1 MKRLFIL
8 LMLSSTFVFAQVQQP
23 KLVVGIVVDQMRFDY
38 LTRYWNDYGDDGF
51 KRLISEGYNCTN
63 THFNYIPTYTGPG
76 HASIYTG
83 ATPSTHGI
91 ISNYWYDRELEEYGY
106 CVSDADMNTV
116 GADNESGKMSPAKML
131 TTTLG
136 DELRLFSMNRSK
148 VISIGLKD
156 RSAVLP
162 GGHMANFAFW
172 LDSETGDFVSSSYYG
187 LRLPKWAQKFNKKNL
202 CEAYLSEKWELL
214 LPSKSYDESLN
225 DNSAYEEPFAGQKY
239 PKFPHDLPELLKENG
254 KGLIKATPYGNTLT
268 KDMAIAA
275 IEGEG
280 LGEDIHTDLLAV
292 SFSSP
297 DYVGHQFGTDS
308 KEIQDTY
315 LRLDRDLA
323 SFLSYLDDQIGKEK
337 VLVFLTADHGAVRT
351 PSYLKDRKIPAGY
364 FEAEEPIRALKQFLQ
379 NIYGF
384 GDWVKTYGDAQ
395 IFLNRELIFEKYLS
409 LEEVQQQAAD
419 FMLRF
424 DGVQKAVT
432 GRTLENNEFDNGVL
446 ACLQKGFNQKRSAD
460 VFLVL
465 DPAWIEYSHTGTTH
479 GSGYTYDRHVPLIWY
494 GWNVKAGNTRDKI
507 AVTDIAGTVSSLLGI
522 SFPSGSQANVIS
534 IPLNE

>member
-1 MKRLFIL
+1 
-8 LMLSSTFVFAQVQQP
+8 MLYSTFAIAQVQQP

-38 LTRYWNDYGDDGF
+38 INRYWNDYGDDGF
-51 KRLISEGYNCTN
+51 KRLISEGYNCIN

-106 CVSDADMNTV
+106 CVSDTDMNTV

-187 LRLPKWAQKFNKKNL
+187 LRLPKWAQKFNKKDL

-214 LPSKSYDESLN
+214 LPSKAYDESLN
-225 DNSAYEEPFAGQKY
+225 DNSAYEEPFAGQKL

-323 SFLSYLDDQIGKEK
+323 SFLSYLDDQIGKDN

-351 PSYLKDRKIPAGY
+351 CLLYTSPSPRDRG
-364 FEAEEPIRALKQFLQ
+364 
-379 NIYGF
+379 
-384 GDWVKTYGDAQ
+384 
-395 IFLNRELIFEKYLS
+395 
-409 LEEVQQQAAD
+409 
-419 FMLRF
+419 
-424 DGVQKAVT
+424 
-432 GRTLENNEFDNGVL
+432 
-446 ACLQKGFNQKRSAD
+446 
-460 VFLVL
+460 
-465 DPAWIEYSHTGTTH
+465 
-479 GSGYTYDRHVPLIWY
+479 
-494 GWNVKAGNTRDKI
+494 
-507 AVTDIAGTVSSLLGI
+507 
-522 SFPSGSQANVIS
+522 
-534 IPLNE
+534 

>member
-51 KRLISEGYNCTN
+51 KRLIFEGYNCTN

-106 CVSDADMNTV
+106 CVSDTDMNTV

-156 RSAVLP
+156 RSAILP

-187 LRLPKWAQKFNKKNL
+187 LRLPKWAQKFNKKDL

-214 LPSKSYDESLN
+214 LPSKAYDESLN
-225 DNSAYEEPFAGQKY
+225 DNSAYEEPFTGQKY

-275 IEGEG
+275 IEGED

-323 SFLSYLDDQIGKEK
+323 SFLSYLDDKIGKEN

-494 GWNVKAGNTRDKI
+494 GWNVKAGHTRDKI

>member
-8 LMLSSTFVFAQVQQP
+8 LMLSSSFAIAQVEQP

-38 LTRYWNDYGDDGF
+38 INRYWNDYSDAGF
-51 KRLISEGYNCTN
+51 KRLITEGYNCTN

-91 ISNYWYDRELEEYGY
+91 ISNSWYDREFEDYSY
-106 CVSDADMNTV
+106 CVSDAEMNTV
-116 GADNESGKMSPAKML
+116 GAENASGKMSPAKML

-148 VISIGLKD
+148 VISVALKD

-187 LRLPKWAQKFNKKNL
+187 LRLPKWAQKFNKKDL
-202 CEAYLSEKWELL
+202 CETYLSEEWDLL
-214 LPSKSYDESLN
+214 LPSKAYDESLN
-225 DNSAYEEPFAGQKY
+225 DNSAYEEAFIGEKY
-239 PKFPHDLPELLKENG
+239 PKFPHDLPELVEKNG
-254 KGLIKATPYGNTLT
+254 KGLIKATPYGNSLT

-280 LGEDIHTDLLAV
+280 LGEDAHTDLLAV

-297 DYVGHQFGTDS
+297 DYVGHQFGADS

-323 SFLSYLDDQIGKEK
+323 SFLNYLDDQIGKEH

-395 IFLNRELIFEKYLS
+395 IFLNRELIFEKFLS
-409 LEEVQQQAAD
+409 LEEVQQQTAD

-494 GWNVKAGNTRDKI
+494 GWDVKAGYTRDKL
-507 AVTDIAGTVSSLLGI
+507 AVTDIAGTISSLLGI
-522 SFPSGSQANVIS
+522 SFPSGSEANVIS

>member
-1 MKRLFIL
+1 MKRLFVIL
-8 LMLSSTFVFAQVQQP
+8 SFFSALAFAQVDQP

-38 LTRYWNDYGDDGF
+38 INRYWDDYSEGGF
-51 KRLISEGYNCTN
+51 KRLVSDGYNCTN

-76 HASIYTG
+76 HASIYSG
-83 ATPSTHGI
+83 ATPSSHGI
-91 ISNYWYDRELEEYGY
+91 ISNSWYDREIEEYSY
-106 CVSDADMNTV
+106 CVSDAEMNTV
-116 GADNESGKMSPAKML
+116 GAENASGKMSPSKML
-131 TTTLG
+131 NTTFG
-136 DELRLFSMNRSK
+136 DELRLFTMNRSK
-148 VISIGLKD
+148 VIAVAMKD

-162 GGHMANFAFW
+162 AVHMGNFAFW

-187 LRLPKWAQKFNKKNL
+187 PRLPKWAQKFNKKDL
-202 CEAYLSEKWELL
+202 CEEYLSQKWELL
-214 LPSKSYDESLN
+214 LPLKRYDESLV
-225 DNSAYEEPFAGQKY
+225 DNSAYEGAFAGEKY
-239 PKFPHDLPELLKENG
+239 PKFPHDLPSLIEHNG
-254 KGLIKATPYGNTLT
+254 KGLIKGTPFGNSLT

-275 IEGEG
+275 IEGEN
-280 LGEDIHTDLLAV
+280 LGEDEYTDLLAV
-292 SFSSP
+292 SFSST
-297 DYVGHQFGTDS
+297 DYVGHQFGTDA

-315 LRLDRDLA
+315 LRLDRDLE
-323 SFLSYLDDQIGKEK
+323 SFLRYLDENLGKEN
-337 VLVFLTADHGAVRT
+337 VLVFLTSDHGAVRT
-351 PSYLKDRKIPAGY
+351 PAYLKDRNIPAGY
-364 FEAEEPIRALKQFLQ
+364 FEAEEPIRELKQFLQ

-432 GRTLENNEFDNGVL
+432 GRTLEMNEFDSGVL

-494 GWNVKAGNTRDKI
+494 GWKIKAGETREKVAI
-507 AVTDIAGTVSSLLGI
+507 SDIAATVSSLLGI
-522 SFPSGSQANVIS
+522 SFPNGSEANVIS
-534 IPLNE
+534 IPLSE

>member
-1 MKRLFIL
+1 MKRLYIF
-8 LMLSSTFVFAQVQQP
+8 LMLYSTFAIAQVEQP

-38 LTRYWNDYGDDGF
+38 INRYWNDYTDGGF
-51 KRLISEGYNCTN
+51 KRLIAEGYNCTN

-106 CVSDADMNTV
+106 CVSDTEMNTV

-187 LRLPKWAQKFNKKNL
+187 LRLPKWAQKFNKKDL

-214 LPSKSYDESLN
+214 LPSKAYDESLN
-225 DNSAYEEPFAGQKY
+225 DNSAYEEPFSGQKY

-280 LGEDIHTDLLAV
+280 LGQDIHTDLLAV

-323 SFLSYLDDQIGKEK
+323 SFLSYLDDQIGQEN

-419 FMLRF
+419 FMLRYE
-424 DGVQKAVT
+424 GVQKAVA
-432 GRTLENNEFDNGVL
+432 GRTLENNEFDHGIF

-494 GWNVKAGNTRDKI
+494 GWNVKAGHTRDKI

-522 SFPSGSQANVIS
+522 SFPSGSEANVIS
-534 IPLNE
+534 IPLIE

>member
-106 CVSDADMNTV
+106 CVSDTDMNTV

-187 LRLPKWAQKFNKKNL
+187 PRLPKWAQKFNKKDL

-323 SFLSYLDDQIGKEK
+323 SFLSYLDDQIGKDN

-364 FEAEEPIRALKQFLQ
+364 FEAEEPIKALKQFLQ

-494 GWNVKAGNTRDKI
+494 GWDVKVGHTRDKI

-522 SFPSGSQANVIS
+522 SFPSGSESNVIS
-534 IPLNE
+534 IPLIE

>member
-1 MKRLFIL
+1 MF
-8 LMLSSTFVFAQVQQP
+8 LMLYSTFAIAQVQQP

-38 LTRYWNDYGDDGF
+38 INRYWNDYGDDGF

-187 LRLPKWAQKFNKKNL
+187 LRLPKWAQKFNKKEL
-202 CEAYLSEKWELL
+202 CETYLSEKWELL
-214 LPSKSYDESLN
+214 LPSKAYDESLN
-225 DNSAYEEPFAGQKY
+225 DNSAYEEPFGGQKY
-239 PKFPHDLPELLKENG
+239 PKFPHDLPDLLKENG
-254 KGLIKATPYGNTLT
+254 KGLIKATPYGNSLT

-323 SFLSYLDDQIGKEK
+323 SFLSYLDDQIGKEN

-432 GRTLENNEFDNGVL
+432 GRNLENNEFDNGVL

-465 DPAWIEYSHTGTTH
+465 DPAWIEYSRTGTTH

-494 GWNVKAGNTRDKI
+494 GWNVKPGHTRDKI

-522 SFPSGSQANVIS
+522 SFPSGSEANVIS

>member
-91 ISNYWYDRELEEYGY
+91 ISNYWYDRELKEYGY

-131 TTTLG
+131 TTTFG

-187 LRLPKWAQKFNKKNL
+187 LRLPKWAQKFNKKDL

-214 LPSKSYDESLN
+214 LPSKAYDESLN
-225 DNSAYEEPFAGQKY
+225 DNSAYEEPFTGQKY

-323 SFLSYLDDQIGKEK
+323 SFLSYLDDQIGKEN

-364 FEAEEPIRALKQFLQ
+364 FEAEESIRALKQFLQ

-409 LEEVQQQAAD
+409 LEEVQQQTAD

-424 DGVQKAVT
+424 DGVQKSVT

-494 GWNVKAGNTRDKI
+494 GWNVKAGQTRDKI

-522 SFPSGSQANVIS
+522 SFPSGSEANVIS

>member
-1 MKRLFIL
+1 MKRLFIF
-8 LMLSSTFVFAQVQQP
+8 LMLSSTFAFAQVEQP

-38 LTRYWNDYGDDGF
+38 INRYWNDYGDGGF

-83 ATPSTHGI
+83 ATPSTHGV
-91 ISNYWYDRELEEYGY
+91 ISNYWYNRELEEYSY
-106 CVSDADMNTV
+106 CVSDTDMNTV

-131 TTTLG
+131 TTTFG

-187 LRLPKWAQKFNKKNL
+187 LRLPKWAQKFNKKDL

-214 LPSKSYDESLN
+214 LPSKAYDESLN
-225 DNSAYEEPFAGQKY
+225 DNSAYEEPFTGQKY

-254 KGLIKATPYGNTLT
+254 KGLIKATPYGNSLT

-315 LRLDRDLA
+315 LRLDRDLE
-323 SFLSYLDDQIGKEK
+323 SFLNYLDDQIGKEN

-364 FEAEEPIRALKQFLQ
+364 FEAEEPIRALKKFLQ

-494 GWNVKAGNTRDKI
+494 GWNVKAGHTRGKI

-522 SFPSGSQANVIS
+522 SFPSGSEANVIS

>member
-1 MKRLFIL
+1 MKRLYIFLIL
-8 LMLSSTFVFAQVQQP
+8 NSTFAFAQVQQP

-38 LTRYWNDYGDDGF
+38 INRYWNDYGDDGF

-106 CVSDADMNTV
+106 CVYDADMNTV

-187 LRLPKWAQKFNKKNL
+187 LRLPKWAQKFNKKDL

-214 LPSKSYDESLN
+214 LPSKAYDESLN
-225 DNSAYEEPFAGQKY
+225 DNSAYEEPFDGQKF

-323 SFLSYLDDQIGKEK
+323 SFLSYLDDQIGKDN

-379 NIYGF
+379 NTYGF

-494 GWNVKAGNTRDKI
+494 GWNVKAGHTRDKI
-507 AVTDIAGTVSSLLGI
+507 AVTDVAGTVSSLLGI
-522 SFPSGSQANVIS
+522 SFPSGSEANVIS

>member
-187 LRLPKWAQKFNKKNL
+187 PRLPKWAQKFNKKDL

-323 SFLSYLDDQIGKEK
+323 SFLSYLDDQIGKEN

-364 FEAEEPIRALKQFLQ
+364 FEAEESIRALKQFLQ

-494 GWNVKAGNTRDKI
+494 GWDVKVGHTRDKI

-522 SFPSGSQANVIS
+522 SFPSGSESNVIS
-534 IPLNE
+534 IPLIE

>member
-106 CVSDADMNTV
+106 CVSDAAMNTV

-187 LRLPKWAQKFNKKNL
+187 PRLPKWVQKFNKKDL

-239 PKFPHDLPELLKENG
+239 PKFPHDLPDLLKENG

-323 SFLSYLDDQIGKEK
+323 SFLSYLDDQIGKEN

-364 FEAEEPIRALKQFLQ
+364 FEAEESIRALKQFLQ

-409 LEEVQQQAAD
+409 LEEVQHQTAD

-494 GWNVKAGNTRDKI
+494 GWDVKVGHTRDKI

-522 SFPSGSQANVIS
+522 SFPSGSESNVIS
-534 IPLNE
+534 IPLIE

>member
-1 MKRLFIL
+1 MKRLYIF
-8 LMLSSTFVFAQVQQP
+8 LMLYSTFAIAQVEQP

-38 LTRYWNDYGDDGF
+38 INRYWNDYTDGGF
-51 KRLISEGYNCTN
+51 KRLIAEGYNCTN

-106 CVSDADMNTV
+106 CVSDTEMNTV

-187 LRLPKWAQKFNKKNL
+187 LRLPKWAQKFNKKDL

-214 LPSKSYDESLN
+214 LPSKAYDESLN
-225 DNSAYEEPFAGQKY
+225 DNSAYEEPFSGQKY

-280 LGEDIHTDLLAV
+280 LGQDIHTDLLAV

-323 SFLSYLDDQIGKEK
+323 SFLSYLDDQIGQEN

-419 FMLRF
+419 FMLRYE
-424 DGVQKAVT
+424 GVQKAVA
-432 GRTLENNEFDNGVL
+432 GRTLENNEFEHGIF

-494 GWNVKAGNTRDKI
+494 GWNVKAGHTRDKI

-522 SFPSGSQANVIS
+522 SFPSGSEANVIS
-534 IPLNE
+534 IPLIE

>member
-106 CVSDADMNTV
+106 CVSDPDMNTV

-187 LRLPKWAQKFNKKNL
+187 PRLPKWAQKFNKKDL

-254 KGLIKATPYGNTLT
+254 KGLIKATPYGNSLT

-323 SFLSYLDDQIGKEK
+323 SFLSYLDDQIGKEN

-494 GWNVKAGNTRDKI
+494 GW
-507 AVTDIAGTVSSLLGI
+507 
-522 SFPSGSQANVIS
+522 
-534 IPLNE
+534 

>member
-8 LMLSSTFVFAQVQQP
+8 LMLSSTFVFAQLQQP

-51 KRLISEGYNCTN
+51 KRLLSEGYNCTN

-91 ISNYWYDRELEEYGY
+91 ISNYWYDRELEEYLY

-187 LRLPKWAQKFNKKNL
+187 PRLPKWAQKFNKKDL
-202 CEAYLSEKWELL
+202 CEAYLSEKWEFL

-315 LRLDRDLA
+315 LRLDLDLA
-323 SFLSYLDDQIGKEK
+323 SFLSYLDDQIGKEN

-364 FEAEEPIRALKQFLQ
+364 FEAEESIRALKQFLQ

-409 LEEVQQQAAD
+409 LEEVQQQVAD

-494 GWNVKAGNTRDKI
+494 GWNVKAGHTIDKI
-507 AVTDIAGTVSSLLGI
+507 AVTDVAGTVSSLLGI
-522 SFPSGSQANVIS
+522 SFPSGSESNVIS
-534 IPLNE
+534 IPLIE